1 MSIGSIYSSLSS
13 LLSFSKAL
21 ENSSNNVSNLN
32 TPGFKGRDV
41 RFAELA
47 NYSEGDL
54 TRNDGAQIKDSQLRF
69 QNGDISETGN
79 DTDLAIDGLGFFI
92 LRTGAEDLYTRAG
105 DFQFD
110 ASGVLIDPDTGYRVA
125 GIDKGGNLIDIS
137 IKDSIYAGSEETT
150 QVALSGNLDSGTL
163 AGSTVNSGGESL
175 LEFDVVDSL
184 GTARKLQAVFEKQ
197 LGNQWTLQFV
207 DQTGNPVGASQSI
220 HFTSDGHIRSED
232 KNYSVTYYPY
242 RLQSADQTKEVLT
255 VSESFEFT
263 DGDLASGGAKSFV
276 LTDDVSF
283 ITRDDVG
290 GNIQFIG
297 SGQFSFTE
305 EGYLVNTSDNS
316 RVAGIG
322 TEGTLTDL
330 NISDLITNPAQPT
343 NQVSLSGNL
352 DADMSIGSVV
362 PGAGDSPI
370 TFEITQ
376 SDGSHMEIFTEFTKQ
391 DDQEWEVV
399 FRNDSGTLLAGPLAL
414 NYEDGGLLAAE
425 SRVLTASFPDS
436 NESTLS
442 IELRFYE
449 SATNS
454 LTQLAGTDSSVN
466 FEANGTDEGT
476 IESLN
481 FTEEGFVQI
490 HYTNGNT
497 IEGPRIAVAD
507 RSGGAVSEF
516 EVSLEGLTSLS
527 GINSVE
533 ISEVDGQP
541 AGRLTAYSFN
551 ESGQMTFNYS
561 NGESV
566 EGPTVALANFLNI
579 NGLSSVGE
587 TLFRADEN
595 AGRFVAKA
603 GEQGLGVIQ
612 GKSIELSNVELS
624 REFAEI
630 IIIQRGYQA
639 SSQIMNV
646 SNELIETLY
655 SNVRG
660 R

>member
-1 MSIGSIYSSLSS
+1 MSMGSIYSSLSS

-32 TPGFKGRDV
+32 TPGYKGRDV
-41 RFAELA
+41 RFSELA
-47 NYSEGDL
+47 NFSEGDT
-54 TRNDGAQIKDSQLRF
+54 TRNEGAKIQDSQLRF

-92 LRTGAEDLYTRAG
+92 LRTGSEELYTRAG
-105 DFQFD
+105 GFKFD
-110 ASGVLIDPDTGYRVA
+110 SNGFLIDPETGYRVA
-125 GIDKGGNLIDIS
+125 GIDGGGNLVDIS
-137 IKDSIYAGSEETT
+137 IKNSIYSEPEKTT
-150 QVALSGNLDSGTL
+150 QVSLSGNLDSGTL
-163 AGSTVNSGGESL
+163 AGSTVNSGADSL
-175 LEFDVVDSL
+175 LEFDVVDNL

-197 LGNQWTLQFV
+197 LGNQWTLQFI
-207 DQTGNPVGASQSI
+207 DQSGNPVGAKEAI

-232 KNYSVTYYPY
+232 KNYSVSYFPY
-242 RLQSADQTKEVLT
+242 RLQTAEQTKEVFTLPG
-255 VSESFEFT
+255 EFNFT
-263 DGDLASGGAKSFV
+263 DSDLTTGGTQSFT
-276 LTDDVSF
+276 LSDDVYF
-283 ITRDDVG
+283 ITRDETG
-290 GNIQFIG
+290 GNVQFVG

-305 EGYLVNTSDNS
+305 DGYLVNTSDMS

-330 NISDLITNPAQPT
+330 NISDLVTNPAQPT
-343 NQVSLSGNL
+343 NQVSVSGNL
-352 DADMSIGSVV
+352 DPDLSIGSVV
-362 PGAGDSPI
+362 PAVGDPAI

-376 SDGSHMEIFTEFTKQ
+376 SDGSHMEIHTEFTKQ

-399 FRNDSGTLLAGPLAL
+399 FRNESGTLLAGPLAL
-414 NYEDGGLLAAE
+414 NYEESGLLAAE
-425 SRVLTASFPDS
+425 SRVLTATFPDS
-436 NESTLS
+436 DEGTLS
-442 IELRFYE
+442 IQVRFHE
-449 SATNS
+449 STTNS
-454 LTQLAGTDSSVN
+454 LTQISGSASSVS
-466 FEANGTDEGT
+466 FDANGTDEGD

-481 FTEEGFVQI
+481 FTEEGFVEI

-497 IEGPRIAVAD
+497 VEGPRIAIAD
-507 RSGGAVSEF
+507 RSGSAVSEF

-533 ISEVDGQP
+533 IADVDGRS

-551 ESGQMTFNYS
+551 ESGQMTLNYS

-566 EGPTVALANFLNI
+566 DGPTVALANFVNI
-579 NGLSSVGE
+579 NGLTGIGE
-587 TLFRADEN
+587 TLFKADKS
-595 AGRFVAKA
+595 AGRFIAKA
-603 GEQGLGVIQ
+603 GEKGLGKIQ

-655 SNVRG
+655 NNVRG